1 MSMGRMPT
9 DEYTRVIFPVAIID
23 GDTFVGEVDLG
34 FYCYV
39 RMSCRLAGLNAA
51 EHNQPGGRE
60 ATVELT
66 NLLAPVDEDDIPVV
80 VVRSVH
86 ADKFAGRFDAEVY
99 VSKRDASGAM
109 VEIFVN
115 QRLIEL
121 GVAVPWDGRGQR
133 PLVPWPPTVG
143 PYAKVV

>member
-1 MSMGRMPT
+1 MSKGMPT
-9 DEYTRVIFPVAIID
+9 DDYTRVVYPISIID
-23 GDTFVGEVDLG
+23 GDTFVAEIDLG

-39 RMSCRLAGLNAA
+39 RMSCRLAGLNCP
-51 EHNQPGGRE
+51 EHFQPGGRE
-60 ATVELT
+60 ATAELVKILT
-66 NLLAPVDEDDIPVV
+66 TEDDEIPAVV

-86 ADKFAGRFDAEVY
+86 KDKFAGRFDAEVY

>member
-9 DEYTRVIFPVAIID
+9 DTYTRVIFPTAVID

-39 RMSCRLAGLNAA
+39 RMSCRLAGINCPDGK
-51 EHNQPGGRE
+51 EGGKSE

-66 NLLAPVDEDDIPVV
+66 NLLAPVDDEDIPVV
-80 VVRSVH
+80 VVRSVK
-86 ADKFAGRFDAEVY
+86 ADKFAGRFDAEVF

-109 VEIFVN
+109 VEINVN
-115 QRLIEL
+115 QRMIEL

-133 PLVPWPPTVG
+133 PRVPWPPKIG
-143 PYAKVV
+143 PYAKV